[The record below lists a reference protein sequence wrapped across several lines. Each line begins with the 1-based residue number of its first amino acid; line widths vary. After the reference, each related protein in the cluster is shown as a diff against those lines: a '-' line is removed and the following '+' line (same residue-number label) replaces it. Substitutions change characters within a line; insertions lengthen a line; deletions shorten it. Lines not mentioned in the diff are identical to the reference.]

1 MDRKWYS
8 SILDVQPFR
17 GADCNTHLYLEV
29 ANVTERLAI
38 SKQAEQKFDVE
49 IFNLKK
55 QSELKVIKQYQIE
68 ISNRFVT

>member
-17 GADCNTHLYLEV
+17 GADCDTHLYLEV
-29 ANVTERLAI
+29 ASVTERFTI
-38 SKQAEQKFDVE
+38 SKQAEQKFNVE
-49 IFNLKK
+49 IFYLIS
-55 QSELKVIKQYQIE
+55 QSELEVIKQYQNE